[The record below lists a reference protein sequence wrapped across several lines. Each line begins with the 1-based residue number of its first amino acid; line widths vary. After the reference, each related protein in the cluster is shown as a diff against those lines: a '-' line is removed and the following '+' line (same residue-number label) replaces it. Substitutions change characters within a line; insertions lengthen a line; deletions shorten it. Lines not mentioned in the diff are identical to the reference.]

1 MRMICL
7 GRWWLVLGNRSIVSF
22 RTLIDDAGIEHQD
35 LVLLRLVTCSYV
47 YPYMPTGVEIN
58 YCCKSS
64 STCIRKG
71 TLL

>member
-1 MRMICL
+1 M
-7 GRWWLVLGNRSIVSF
+7 GRRWLVLGNRSIVSF

-58 YCCKSS
+58 YCCTVRVVVHVYVKVRY
-64 STCIRKG
+64 CKF
-71 TLL
+71 